1 MVTMRKLVTLVAA
14 LALPGSLL
22 FAQAAPAPAA
32 PQLDFSGVLFGN
44 FQWRTDAAAKA
55 QTGGKPLSKFDLGR
69 AYLNFRMQAGDRGS
83 IRVTTDIFQQ
93 SPSAYYSG
101 WTVRL
106 KYGYFQYDLSKN
118 LAGLN
123 GLAAVAR
130 IGMLHTVV
138 VDHEEGFWP
147 RYLGQVAL
155 EANGFFSSADVG
167 AASLLTLPN
176 KRGETYVTITNGT
189 NYSSG
194 ETDRFKDFAARVS
207 LTPFANN
214 SSWMRTLTFSPW
226 YYKGWTASQFVLG
239 GGAQVGPVSDG
250 VQRDKRGIFVGLKE
264 RRLTAGADFAQ
275 RVEGIEGG
283 ANTVAS
289 PRTVASRTSNLGSGF
304 ALVRPMEFR
313 NANKRSNFGLLGRF
327 DSFKLN
333 KALLA
338 SAANPNNSFV
348 VLGAF
353 WDMNARA
360 TLALTYQELKSQLAT
375 PTFPA
380 KTLFLHW
387 QANF

>member
-1 MVTMRKLVTLVAA
+1 
-14 LALPGSLL
+14 
-22 FAQAAPAPAA
+22 
-32 PQLDFSGVLFGN
+32 
-44 FQWRTDAAAKA
+44 
-55 QTGGKPLSKFDLGR
+55 
-69 AYLNFRMQAGDRGS
+69 MQAGDRGG

-106 KYGYFQYDLSKN
+106 KYGYFQYDFSKN
-118 LAGLN
+118 LWGVQGL
-123 GLAAVAR
+123 GAVGR

-155 EANGFFSSADVG
+155 EANSFFSSADVG
-167 AASLLTLPN
+167 AASLLTLPS
-176 KRGETYVTITNGT
+176 KRGETYFTITNGT

-264 RRLTAGADFAQ
+264 RRLTGGADFAQ
-275 RVEGIEGG
+275 RVEGVEAG
-283 ANTVAS
+283 ANTVVV
-289 PRTVASRTSNLGSGF
+289 PRTVSSRTSNLASVF
-304 ALVRPMEFR
+304 ALVRPMEFGDSK
-313 NANKRSNFGLLGRF
+313 KRSNFGLLGRW
-327 DSFKLN
+327 DTFKLN
-333 KALLA
+333 KAQPA
-338 SAANPNNSFV
+338 SATNPSNTFV

-353 WDMNARA
+353 WDLNARA
-360 TLALTYQELKSQLAT
+360 TFALNYQELKSELAT
-375 PTFPA
+375 PTFPS

>member
-1 MVTMRKLVTLVAA
+1 MVTMRKLVMLAA
-14 LALPGSLL
+14 AFFLPGTQLL
-22 FAQAAPAPAA
+22 AQGTTPP

-44 FQWRTDAAAKA
+44 FQWRTDATAKA
-55 QTGGKPLSKFDLGR
+55 QTGGKPNSKFDVGR

-93 SPSAYYSG
+93 SPSAYYGG

-106 KYGYFQYDLSKN
+106 KYGYFQYDFTKN
-118 LAGLN
+118 LAGVT
-123 GLAAVAR
+123 GLGAVGR

-167 AASLLTLPN
+167 AASLLTLP
-176 KRGETYVTITNGT
+176 KKHGEVYFTITNGT

-207 LTPFANN
+207 LTPFAND
-214 SSWMRTLTFSPW
+214 SSWLRTLTFSPW

-239 GGAQVGPVSDG
+239 GGTLGPISDG

-275 RVEGIEGG
+275 RVEGVEGG
-283 ANTVAS
+283 LNTVAQ
-289 PRTVASRTSNLGSGF
+289 PRTVASRTSNLTSGF
-304 ALVRPMEFR
+304 ALVRPMEFG
-313 NANKRSNFGLLGRF
+313 NSKKRSNFGLLGRL
-327 DSFKLN
+327 DGFKLD
-333 KALLA
+333 KANPA
-338 SAANPNNSFV
+338 SAANPSNTLV

-360 TLALTYQELKSQLAT
+360 TLALDYQELKSELAT
-375 PTFPA
+375 STFPS

-387 QANF
+387 QASF